1 MPKSPRGK
9 KRRQPQRQQSL
20 TKDPL
25 AFPILIALVAGV
37 IVFGALQY
45 SLMVAL
51 GSAVV
56 VGFFAW
62 RWWQRMAP
70 ARPKKAKPKKKA
82 RRRK

>member
-1 MPKSPRGK
+1 M
-9 KRRQPQRQQSL
+9 
-20 TKDPL
+20 
-25 AFPILIALVAGV
+25 ALVAGF

-62 RWWQRMAP
+62 RWWLRMAP
-70 ARPKKAKPKKKA
+70 ARPKKAKPKKKV

>member
-1 MPKSPRGK
+1 MPKSAHAR
-9 KRRQPQRQQSL
+9 KRRQPPRRPTL
-20 TKDPL
+20 AKDPF
-25 AFPILIALVAGV
+25 AFPILMALVAGF

-62 RWWQRMAP
+62 RWWLRMAP
-70 ARPKKAKPKKKA
+70 ARPKKAKPKKKV